1 MSLAIDT
8 QAVNDG
14 GTRIV
19 IEGEV
24 DVSNAAEL
32 TSALDTALEDKPAF
46 IDVDMEAV
54 PYIDST
60 GIGVLVAAAHRATEM
75 GSEFTVSH
83 PQPNVLRVL
92 TLLGVGSE
100 FHVNEA

>member
-8 QAVNDG
+8 QAVNNG
-14 GTRIV
+14 ARVV

-24 DVSNAAEL
+24 DVSNATEF
-32 TSALDTALEDKPAF
+32 TNALDAVLEDKAPV
-46 IDVDMEAV
+46 IDVDLEAV

-83 PQPNVLRVL
+83 PRPNVLRVL

>member
-8 QAVNDG
+8 QAVNNG
-14 GTRIV
+14 ARVV

-24 DVSNAAEL
+24 DVSNATEL
-32 TSALDTALEDKPAF
+32 TSALDAVLEDKAPV
-46 IDVDMEAV
+46 IDVDLEAV